1 MRKNLPVTTVE
12 RVVPK
17 DVRLVTTTDLKGK
30 ISYCNQAFIDISGF
44 AYEEL
49 LGAPHNLV
57 RHPDMPSEAFD
68 IMWSHLKAGKP
79 WMGLVK
85 NRSKNGD
92 YYWVDAYVTP
102 ITENGQVVGYES
114 VRSTPN
120 RKAVE
125 RAEKLYRNIREQRKS
140 FTIPMHVAVPA
151 IVMLAWLASLLMY
164 LLGVDYAATPAL
176 LSSLLLA
183 GYCSTQQRNM
193 RLALEKSLGNA
204 FTHPLAAKTYSDH
217 SLALAKLEVAVKSQN
232 MHIDTILTR
241 IEAESKEVSNKSAYG
256 LKQTQN
262 AADKIQQQ
270 LYETQEVAAA
280 MQQMT
285 TTVSD
290 VSKHV
295 QQTALSAEESKD
307 LAGQGKQTIEQTM
320 QAITE
325 LADLVEQI
333 TQSVTNLSAQS
344 ESIAEVAVMIDQ
356 IAEQTNLLALNAAIE
371 AARAGEHGRGFAV
384 VADEVR
390 QLAQRTQGS
399 TQEIHSII
407 ERLRNGAQ
415 EAVHVASDGRESAK
429 VGLNKMSDAQQ
440 SLDTIVSSVSDISQM
455 SMQMATAVEQ
465 QAHVSEDINQQLVR
479 ISNLANASK
488 DGAEEAM
495 QSLVTLRGVAS
506 DMHELVVRFKT

>member
-12 RVVPK
+12 RVVSN
-17 DVRLVTTTDLKGK
+17 DVRLISTTDLKGK
-30 ISYCNQAFIDISGF
+30 ITYCNQAFIDISGF

-49 LGAPHNLV
+49 LGSPHNLV
-57 RHPDMPSEAFD
+57 RHPDMPPEAFD

-102 ITENGQVVGYES
+102 ITEKGQVVGYES
-114 VRSTPN
+114 VRSAPD
-120 RKAVE
+120 RAAVA
-125 RAEKLYRNIREQRKS
+125 RAEKLYKSLREGRSAFKV
-140 FTIPMHVAVPA
+140 PMQTLVPA
-151 IVMLAWLASLLMY
+151 LVIVAWLASLLMY
-164 LLGVDYAATPAL
+164 LLSVDYAAAPAL
-176 LSSLLLA
+176 LSPLLMA

-193 RLALEKSLGNA
+193 RRSLEKSLGGA
-204 FTHPLAAKTYSDH
+204 FTHPVAAKTYSDH
-217 SLALAKLEVAVKSQN
+217 SLDLAKLEVAVKSQN

-241 IEAESKEVSNKSAYG
+241 IEAESKEVSNKSDYG
-256 LKQTQN
+256 LKQTHN

-270 LYETQEVAAA
+270 LHETQEVAAA

-295 QQTALSAEESKD
+295 QQTALSAEESKS
-307 LAGQGKQTIEQTM
+307 LAEQGNQTLEETTH
-320 QAITE
+320 AITA
-325 LADLVEQI
+325 LAELVEKI
-333 TQSVTNLSAQS
+333 SHSVTNLSQQS
-344 ESIAEVAVMIDQ
+344 ESIAEVAIMIDQ

-384 VADEVR
+384 VAVEVR

-415 EAVHVASDGRESAK
+415 EAVNVATNGQESAR
-429 VGLNKMSDAQQ
+429 VGLDKMSDAQQ
-440 SLDTIVSSVSDISQM
+440 SLTTIVSSVSGISEM
-455 SMQMATAVEQ
+455 SMQMAAAVEQ
-465 QAHVSEDINQQLVR
+465 QAHVSEEINQQLVR
-479 ISNLANASK
+479 ISNLAHASK
-488 DGAEEAM
+488 DEAEEAM
-495 QSLVTLRGVAS
+495 QSMVTLRGVAS
-506 DMHELVVRFKT
+506 DMHELVVRFKK

>member
-1 MRKNLPVTTVE
+1 MRKNLPITTVE
-12 RVVPK
+12 RVVSK
-17 DVRLVTTTDLKGK
+17 DVRLITTTDLKGK
-30 ISYCNQAFIDISGF
+30 ITYCNQAFIDISGF
-44 AYEEL
+44 NYDEL

-57 RHPDMPSEAFD
+57 RHPDMPPEAFD

-102 ITENGQVVGYES
+102 ITEKGQVVGYES
-114 VRSTPN
+114 VRSAPD
-120 RKAVE
+120 RVAVA
-125 RAEKLYRNIREQRKS
+125 RAEKLYKELRDGRKS
-140 FTIPMHVAVPA
+140 FNIPMQTIVPA
-151 IVMLAWLASLLMY
+151 LVIAAWLASLAMY
-164 LLGVDYAATPAL
+164 LLNVEYAAAPAL
-176 LSSLLLA
+176 LASLLMV
-183 GYCSTQQRNM
+183 GYCSIQQRNM
-193 RLALEKSLGNA
+193 RRSLEKSLGGA
-204 FTHPLAAKTYSDH
+204 FTHPVAAKTYSDH
-217 SLALAKLEVAVKSQN
+217 NLDLAKLEVAIKSQN

-241 IEAESKEVSNKSAYG
+241 IEAESKEVSHKSDYG

-262 AADKIQQQ
+262 AVDKIQQQ
-270 LYETQEVAAA
+270 LHETQEVAAA
-280 MQQMT
+280 MQEMT

-295 QQTALSAEESKD
+295 QQTALSSEESKS
-307 LAGQGKQTIEQTM
+307 LAERGNQTIEETTH
-320 QAITE
+320 AISG

-333 TQSVTNLSAQS
+333 GQAVSNLSSQS

-415 EAVHVASDGRESAK
+415 DAVKVASDGQQSAK
-429 VGLNKMSDAQQ
+429 VGLHKMSDAQQ
-440 SLDTIVSSVSDISQM
+440 SLTAIVSSVTSISEM
-455 SMQMATAVEQ
+455 SMQMAAAVEE

-488 DGAEEAM
+488 EEAEQAM
-495 QSLVTLRGVAS
+495 QSMVTLRGVAS
-506 DMHELVVRFKT
+506 DMHELVVRFKK